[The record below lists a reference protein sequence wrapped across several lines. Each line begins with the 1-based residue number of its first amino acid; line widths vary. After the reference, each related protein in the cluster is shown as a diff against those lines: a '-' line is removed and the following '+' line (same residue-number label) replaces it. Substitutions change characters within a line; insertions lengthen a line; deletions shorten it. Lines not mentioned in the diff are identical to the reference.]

1 MKTALITGITG
12 QDGSY
17 LARHLLERGY
27 RVFGNSR
34 TPLKKAYRLQELG
47 ISSSVEWI
55 DLDLL
60 EESSVLQSVSKLQ
73 PDEIYNLA
81 AQSSVSKSFLSPL
94 ETARIDAFAVCFLL
108 EAIRIHSPKTRFF
121 QASSSEV
128 FGNEKCLSET
138 SPFSPVNPYSI
149 AKTYAHMLTV
159 NYRKLYNLYLVCGIL
174 FNHDSELRGD
184 DFFTKIVSRH
194 VAHFH
199 FGKNDPL
206 RVGNINVR
214 RDIGYAPEYV
224 DAIHLTLSGKTPE
237 DYIIS
242 TGKSEPIRNFIT
254 YCYKAISVDLEW
266 RGNGIHEKAYIKNT
280 DTILVEIDPDKF
292 RPTEVDSMESD
303 PHKIKNT
310 FGWKAIVPISE
321 IAQKMVI
328 FDINKIKTF

>member
-1 MKTALITGITG
+1 MKKALLTGVTG
-12 QDGSY
+12 QDGAY
-17 LARHLLERGY
+17 LSDLL
-27 RVFGNSR
+27 
-34 TPLKKAYRLQELG
+34 LKKGYEVHGMVRRISQPNLSNLTEVINQITLHTGDMQDANSLYR
-47 ISSSVEWI
+47 II
-55 DLDLL
+55 DK
-60 EESSVLQSVSKLQ
+60 VR

-81 AQSSVSKSFLSPL
+81 AQSSVSRSFHSPL
-94 ETARIDAFAVCFLL
+94 ETARVDAFAVCYLL
-108 EAIRIHSPKTRFF
+108 EAIRLYSPKTRFF

-138 SPFSPVNPYSI
+138 SAFSPLNPYSI

-194 VAHFH
+194 VAYFH
-199 FGKNDPL
+199 LGKKDPL

-224 DAIHLTLSGKTPE
+224 DAIHLCLSGTIPE

-280 DTILVEIDPDKF
+280 NTILVEIDPEKF

-303 PHKIKNT
+303 PIKIKNT
-310 FGWKAIVPISE
+310 FGWETVVPLSE

-328 FDINKIKTF
+328 FDINKLK